1 MNLTLKLHSAQNLLT
16 KTLLLGTLILGTL
29 GMPVTARAQDNVV
42 ISPQSIVVNP
52 KPAFGVEVSVDK
64 DASGDATPSYQIGET
79 VTISV
84 KVAEA
89 AYVYLFNVRSN
100 GEIQQI
106 LPNRYD
112 DAGKNNYVQAGQT
125 KVFPAPN
132 APYTFSIEGPQGL
145 DKVIAVASKEPLDTS
160 TLADFGQDPNFASSR
175 QSEQSFAQSLSIV
188 VTPKPQNSWVTDTAL
203 LYVGSAPATPVY
215 GTLTITSNPS
225 GAAAYVDGQF
235 VGTTPVR
242 FGTRAGTHTVRLEL
256 SGYAPYSTDVTL
268 EGGQSLPVP
277 LSLSGSAPQ
286 PQSVAVTPAP
296 APAAPQPQPVTV
308 TAGTLSDSLGLNLY
322 PGASLRKLEQ
332 DGGKIKAQ
340 FETGAS
346 LQQVYDDLH
355 GQLTA
360 LGWQRT
366 LLQTKDTATKFEADY
381 ARNGQGLD
389 LKLDQEGKSGKYK
402 LELKF

>member
-1 MNLTLKLHSAQNLLT
+1 MNRATLKLRSTQLLT
-16 KTLLLGTLILGTL
+16 KTLLFGLLAL
-29 GMPVTARAQDNVV
+29 VTAQAQDSVV

-64 DASGDATPSYQIGET
+64 DASGEGTPSYQIGET

-84 KVAEA
+84 KVAES

-106 LPNRYD
+106 LPNNYD
-112 DAGKNNYVQAGQT
+112 EAGKNNRVQAGQT
-125 KVFPAPN
+125 KVFPAPD
-132 APYTFSIEGPQGL
+132 APYTFSIEGPRGL
-145 DKVIAVASKEPLDTS
+145 DKVIAVASKDPLDTS
-160 TLADFGQDPNFASSR
+160 TLADFGQDPNFASSN

-203 LYVGSAPATPVY
+203 LYVGSAPETPVY
-215 GTLTITSNPS
+215 GTLNITSNPS
-225 GAAAYVDGQF
+225 GAEAYVDGQF

-242 FGTRAGTHTVRLEL
+242 FGTRAGPHTVRLEK

-268 EGGQSLPVP
+268 EGGQSLPVD
-277 LSLSGSAPQ
+277 LSLGGNTPQ

-296 APAAPQPQPVTV
+296 QAQPVTV
-308 TAGTLSDSLGLNLY
+308 TTGTLSDRLGLNLY
-322 PGASLRKLEQ
+322 PGASLSKLEQ
-332 DGGKIKAQ
+332 GGGKLKAQ
-340 FETGAS
+340 FDSGAS

-355 GQLTA
+355 RQLSEN
-360 LGWQRT
+360 GWQRT
-366 LLQTKDTATKFEADY
+366 LLQTKDAATKLEADY
-381 ARNGQGLD
+381 ARDGQGLD

>member
-1 MNLTLKLHSAQNLLT
+1 MKRATLKFRSTQLLT
-16 KTLLLGTLILGTL
+16 KTLLFGTLLAL
-29 GMPVTARAQDNVV
+29 VTAQAQDSVV

-64 DASGDATPSYQIGET
+64 DASGDSAPSYNVGET

-84 KVAEA
+84 KVTET
-89 AYVYLFNVRSN
+89 AYVYLFNVRSS

-112 DAGKNNYVQAGQT
+112 DAGKNNRVQAGQT

-132 APYTFSIEGPQGL
+132 APYTFSVEGPRGL

-160 TLADFGQDPNFASSR
+160 TLADFGQDPNFASSN

-215 GTLTITSNPS
+215 GTLNITSTPS
-225 GAAAYVDGQF
+225 GAAAYVDSQF

-256 SGYAPYSTDVTL
+256 SGYAPVSTDVTL
-268 EGGQSLPVP
+268 NGGQSLPVD
-277 LSLSGSAPQ
+277 LSLGGNAPQ
-286 PQSVAVTPAP
+286 PQSVAVT
-296 APAAPQPQPVTV
+296 APQAQPVTV
-308 TAGTLSDSLGLNLY
+308 TSGALSDSLGLNLY
-322 PGASLRKLEQ
+322 PGATLRKLEQ
-332 DGGKIKAQ
+332 DSGKLKAQ
-340 FETGAS
+340 FDSGAS

-355 GQLTA
+355 RQLSED
-360 LGWQRT
+360 GWQRT
-366 LLQTKDTATKFEADY
+366 LLQTKDAATKLEADY